1 MNSKNF
7 IDEYNSKFIHSN
19 NNKLFSRDTFDF
31 TYEINKERKKITNN
45 NENNIDDLPSTS
57 NNILNYNNCE
67 PEIPNFKFKKFNP
80 NEFLKNIN
88 PVKKSRKGKEYMKI

>member
-7 IDEYNSKFIHSN
+7 IDEYNSKFIHN

-31 TYEINKERKKITNN
+31 TYEINKKRKKITNN

-57 NNILNYNNCE
+57 NNILNYNNCD
-67 PEIPNFKFKKFNP
+67 PEIPNFEFKKFNS
-80 NEFLKNIN
+80 NEFLKNTN
-88 PVKKSRKGKEYMKI
+88 PVKKK